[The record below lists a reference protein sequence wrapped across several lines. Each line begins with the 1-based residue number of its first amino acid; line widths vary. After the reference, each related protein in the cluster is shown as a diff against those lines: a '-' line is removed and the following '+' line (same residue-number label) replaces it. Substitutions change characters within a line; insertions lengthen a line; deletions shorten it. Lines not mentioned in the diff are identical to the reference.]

1 MKAISYT
8 QVRANLAKTLDSVRD
23 DCEPVIIT
31 RGRSPSYVLMT
42 LNLYESMDATA
53 YLLSS
58 PANAEALRESIAQLR
73 RGEGIVR
80 QPDLDA

>member
-31 RGRSPSYVLMT
+31 RGRGPSYVLMT
-42 LNLYESMDATA
+42 LDQYESMDETA
-53 YLLSS
+53 YLLRS
-58 PANAEALRESIAQLR
+58 PANARELFAAIAELRDGKGRVQS
-73 RGEGIVR
+73 
-80 QPDLDA
+80 PDLDA